1 MEDGAM
7 VCKNKGNIWTV
18 AGYSDFVLDFE
29 FKLDKKTD
37 RGAACKLVIS
47 AAAIRAIDTATTS

>member
-18 AGYSDFVLDFE
+18 AGYSDFVLE
-29 FKLDKKTD
+29 FKLDKKQTVEPL
-37 RGAACKLVIS
+37 ANWSS
-47 AAAIRAIDTATTS
+47 APQ